1 MSTILIGSEDTYQSL
16 VSFMPEDARK
26 VLNRARKN
34 IPTQR
39 DIWIA
44 AAKLEEAYSNIPYG
58 YDILFLHFSGHLLTL
73 FLL

>member
-1 MSTILIGSEDTYQSL
+1 MLSRAVECCSQSVELWLALANLETY
-16 VSFMPEDARK
+16 EEARK

-44 AAKLEEAYSNIPYG
+44 AAKLEEAAGN
-58 YDILFLHFSGHLLTL
+58 TV
-73 FLL
+73 